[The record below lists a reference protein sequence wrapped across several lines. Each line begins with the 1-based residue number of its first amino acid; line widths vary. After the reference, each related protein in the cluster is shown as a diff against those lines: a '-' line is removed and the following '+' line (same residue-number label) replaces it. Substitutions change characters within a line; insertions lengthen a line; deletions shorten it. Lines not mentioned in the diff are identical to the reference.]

1 MNYLKNLDAVL
12 TDLGVDDKDCHPTL
26 PRGKEYRMVKP
37 GGGAVSIEEAM
48 FLAGT
53 IWGTRPDVIIELG
66 TSQGCSALVMAAA
79 CKDLGKG
86 HVITV
91 DLAKDPPMSR
101 FIASKHDLPL
111 TFVNDMH
118 SIEYLKLAEPSEK
131 LQYLLFSDTDIPVRP
146 QEVNL
151 IIEKFPKGSVVM
163 IHDTSEKHPFGPMK
177 LADHVSLPIV
187 ELPSPRG
194 ISILRT

>member
-1 MNYLKNLDAVL
+1 MNFLKYLDAVL
-12 TDLGVDDKDCHPTL
+12 TDLGIENKDCHPDL

-53 IWGTRPDVIIELG
+53 IWATRPDVIIELG

-86 HVITV
+86 QVITV
-91 DLAKDPPMSR
+91 DLAKEPPASR
-101 FIASKHDLPL
+101 FIAAKHDLPL
-111 TFVNDMH
+111 KFINDMH
-118 SIEYLKLAEPSEK
+118 SMEYLRAAEPAEN
-131 LQYLLFSDTDIPVRP
+131 LQYLLFSDTEIPVRP

-151 IIEKFPKGSVVM
+151 IIEKFPKGSVIMV
-163 IHDTSEKHPFGPMK
+163 HDTSDKHPFGPMK
-177 LADHVSLPIV
+177 LVDKVNLPIV

>member
-1 MNYLKNLDAVL
+1 MTFLKNLDAVL
-12 TDLGVDDKDCHPTL
+12 SEMGVDVKDCHPDL
-26 PRGKEYRMVKP
+26 PRGKEYRMLNP
-37 GGGAVSIEEAM
+37 GGGGVSVEEAM

-53 IWGTRPDVIIELG
+53 IWATRPDVVIELG
-66 TSQGCSALVMAAA
+66 TSMGCSSLVLAAA

-91 DLAKDPPMSR
+91 DLAKSPPLTKH
-101 FIASKHDLPL
+101 IAEKYQLPL
-111 TFVNDMH
+111 QFVNDMH
-118 SIEYLKLAEPSEK
+118 SIDFLQKAEPSEH

-151 IIEKFPKGSVVM
+151 IIERFPKGSVVL
-163 IHDTSEKHPFGPMK
+163 IHDTSDKHPFGPMK
-177 LADHVSLPIV
+177 LSDKVAKPIV
-187 ELPSPRG
+187 DLPSPRG